1 MAISN
6 TKSKSV
12 YNANGVTREWQI
24 GFDFDANVS
33 KLNIILEDIEGKQ
46 SVIEDNY
53 IIEDGAVIYPTV
65 ESELDPVA
73 EGNKIIIFRTTPQT
87 QEKDL
92 ADNIVESGLD
102 KLTLQVQEIS
112 EQVGRAIKVP
122 ISEDGLS
129 QYKNPITEI
138 REETKKSLDEIK
150 AATDV
155 VSSYTTESATNAA
168 TSKEEA
174 DRSVE
179 ASNVSVMAS
188 SDAEAAAVMAENL
201 SNEAKDAVS
210 AYVNGLGAMRNS
222 VIDLGVFESN
232 QRRASSCIIDF
243 DYEPLDVFIRFSDS
257 ERKMWI
263 NGSHSFAGFEKI
275 GDKKYKIFYS
285 VSSEDFSSQSAIK
298 GPFYVQYVIKYSVFS
313 GHPVMYKGRVDT
325 VDQLPE
331 TAEDGDLWY
340 VGPVEQSNKEEYIWQ
355 SGKWELLGSTDFSSV
370 YSKEE
375 IDNKVSVIETSID
388 ANADAIQKT
397 RDDFTIADTNLQNQI
412 TALNFVKWVDTLPET
427 GESKYI
433 YAVPRE
439 ETDTDGKQIAAL
451 YLWDGSA
458 WRGAGA
464 FSLNIDPDTL
474 ATKAELAGYL
484 PLSGG
489 TLTGSLSVDKNNGKI
504 SFYINENSN
513 TGITLKN
520 SANTIY
526 LTQEGATFVIYKQYA
541 KRLIFNGNTGHL
553 HTSVDGKLLG
563 VNDKAVANGVASLDA
578 NAKVPSEQIPTATT
592 STLGGVKPDGNTITV
607 TADGVISAVGGSGSG
622 DTIGLSIGD
631 VVYSYSSLSSENPG
645 KLPLFTGETI
655 ASANTIYPDFYNW
668 VTSHTELQCTT
679 AEYESTLTTYGE
691 CAKYVI
697 GGGSLRLPLIKN
709 YIKAANPSEG
719 IKNIEAGLPNH
730 KHYTT
735 SQGGESDTDTA
746 ILTAWSDS
754 HNPSYSLQGT
764 ATKATV
770 YKTSLAT
777 DDGGVYGKSNTVI
790 PASTTLYPW
799 VVAYAAAIP
808 ASTAQA
814 AEFQQGLSGKADTSL
829 ANLSTAGKDL
839 ASGLGMPSNRYI
851 DLTLGASGST
861 YTAPANGYFCFNGKD
876 SGNTGTANF
885 VMRNQTRYFGVA
897 VTNTNS
903 TRTPAWTGCILPAKK
918 GDIVSYYYG
927 GTLAFNNTN
936 WSLRFYYAEGAE

>member
-1 MAISN
+1 MVIANTN
-6 TKSKSV
+6 TKSV
-12 YNANGVTREWQI
+12 FNANGVTREWPI
-24 GFDFDANVS
+24 DFVINQDVS
-33 KLNIILEDIEGKQ
+33 KINILLEDASGEQTEVTTGY
-46 SVIEDNY
+46 SLENNV
-53 IIEDGAVIYPTV
+53 VTYPTL
-65 ESELDPVA
+65 ESGLAPVA
-73 EGNKIIIFRTTPQT
+73 EGNKVIIFRTTQLT

-174 DRSVE
+174 DRAVE
-179 ASNVSVMAS
+179 ASNISVMAS

-210 AYVNGLGAMRNS
+210 AYVNGLGSMRNS
-222 VIDLGVFESN
+222 VIDLGLFESN

-263 NGSHSFAGFEKI
+263 KGSHSFAGFEKI

-285 VSSEDFSSQSAIK
+285 VSSEDFASQSAIK

-313 GHPVMYKGRVDT
+313 GHPVTYRGRVDT

-340 VGPVEQSNKEEYIWQ
+340 VGPIEQSNKEEYIWQ
-355 SGKWELLGSTDFSSV
+355 DGKWELLGSTDFSSV

-375 IDNKVSVIETSID
+375 IDNKVSVIENSID
-388 ANADAIQKT
+388 SNADAIQKT

-427 GESKYI
+427 GEIKYI

-484 PLSGG
+484 PLRGG
-489 TLTGSLSVDKNNGKI
+489 TLSGEFAVSNAQSKFGTQLNGWKFYFICKKGNYPSLFLGNDELLSKKWTSITRINSGRLNIGFSSDTSEKKLSVNG
-504 SFYINENSN
+504 S
-513 TGITLKN
+513 T
-520 SANTIY
+520 
-526 LTQEGATFVIYKQYA
+526 V
-541 KRLIFNGNTGHL
+541 
-553 HTSVDGKLLG
+553 LLEL
-563 VNDKAVANGVASLDA
+563 DKAVANGVASLDE
-578 NAKVPSEQIPTATT
+578 NAKVPTEQIPVATT
-592 STLGGVKPDGNTITV
+592 STLGGVKPDGETITV
-607 TADGVISAVGGSGSG
+607 TEDGTISAVGGSGSG

-655 ASANTIYPDFYNW
+655 ASANTIYPEFYNW
-668 VTSHTELQCTT
+668 VSAHTELQCT
-679 AEYESTLTTYGE
+679 AEEYESALSTYGE

-709 YIKAANPSEG
+709 YIKAANTSEG
-719 IKNIEAGLPNH
+719 IKNIEAGLPNITGQTGVN
-730 KHYTT
+730 TT
-735 SQGGESDTDTA
+735 GGNGVFSNTIESIKGTVA
-746 ILTAWSDS
+746 ISGYNT
-754 HNPSYSLQGT
+754 T
-764 ATKATV
+764 TV
-770 YKTSLAT
+770 TSNFDASRSSA
-777 DDGGVYGKSNTVI
+777 VYGKSSTVT

-799 VVAYAAAIP
+799 VVAYTAAIP
-808 ASTAQA
+808 ASTAAA
-814 AEFQQGLSGKADTSL
+814 AEFQNALSGKLDLPSGKTQADVDFVVESYHGEDGNWYRKYKSGWVEQGGYGKGNITFLKPYSSLPNVITGSANKTGDGWPARANEVTS
-829 ANLSTAGKDL
+829 
-839 ASGLGMPSNRYI
+839 
-851 DLTLGASGST
+851 
-861 YTAPANGYFCFNGKD
+861 
-876 SGNTGTANF
+876 TGF
-885 VMRNQTRYFGVA
+885 Y
-897 VTNTNS
+897 
-903 TRTPAWTGCILPAKK
+903 L
-918 GDIVSYYYG
+918 YG
-927 GTLAFNNTN
+927 GNQDTVSAY
-936 WSLRFYYAEGAE
+936 WEAKGQGAN

>member
-1 MAISN
+1 MVIAN
-6 TKSKSV
+6 TKAKSV
-12 YNANGVTREWQI
+12 YNANGVTRAWQI

-138 REETKKSLDEIK
+138 REETKKSLDEIQ

-174 DRSVE
+174 DRAVE

-222 VIDLGVFESN
+222 VIDLGLFESN

-285 VSSEDFSSQSAIK
+285 VSSEDFASQSAIK

-313 GHPVMYKGRVDT
+313 GHPVTYRGRVDT
-325 VDQLPE
+325 VDQLLE

-340 VGPVEQSNKEEYIWQ
+340 VGPIEQSNKEEYIWQ
-355 SGKWELLGSTDFSSV
+355 DGKWELLGSTDFSRV

-375 IDNKVSVIETSID
+375 IDNKVSVIENSID

-397 RDDFTIADTNLQNQI
+397 RDDFTAADTNLQNQI
-412 TALNFVKWVDTLPET
+412 TTK
-427 GESKYI
+427 
-433 YAVPRE
+433 
-439 ETDTDGKQIAAL
+439 
-451 YLWDGSA
+451 
-458 WRGAGA
+458 
-464 FSLNIDPDTL
+464 

-484 PLSGG
+484 PLTGG
-489 TLTGSLSVDKNNGKI
+489 KLNGLLYGVRFYSDRYSFDNGSNVAVKSEGFFMLGD
-504 SFYINENSN
+504 NSN
-513 TGITLKN
+513 ILVL
-520 SANTIY
+520 NTQDERIR
-526 LTQEGATFVIYKQYA
+526 FRKQST
-541 KRLIFNGNTGHL
+541 GNTQYFIL
-553 HTSVDGKLLG
+553 SEL
-563 VNDKAVANGVASLDA
+563 DKAVANGVASLDE
-578 NAKVPSEQIPTATT
+578 NAKVPENQ
-592 STLGGVKPDGNTITV
+592 LPDSV
-607 TADGVISAVGGSGSG
+607 
-622 DTIGLSIGD
+622 
-631 VVYSYSSLSSENPG
+631 
-645 KLPLFTGETI
+645 
-655 ASANTIYPDFYNW
+655 AN
-668 VTSHTELQCTT
+668 Q
-679 AEYESTLTTYGE
+679 
-691 CAKYVI
+691 
-697 GGGSLRLPLIKN
+697 
-709 YIKAANPSEG
+709 
-719 IKNIEAGLPNH
+719 
-730 KHYTT
+730 
-735 SQGGESDTDTA
+735 A
-746 ILTAWSDS
+746 ILREW
-754 HNPSYSLQGT
+754 
-764 ATKATV
+764 
-770 YKTSLAT
+770 
-777 DDGGVYGKSNTVI
+777 
-790 PASTTLYPW
+790 
-799 VVAYAAAIP
+799 
-808 ASTAQA
+808 
-814 AEFQQGLSGKADTSL
+814 
-829 ANLSTAGKDL
+829 
-839 ASGLGMPSNRYI
+839 
-851 DLTLGASGST
+851 
-861 YTAPANGYFCFNGKD
+861 
-876 SGNTGTANF
+876 
-885 VMRNQTRYFGVA
+885 
-897 VTNTNS
+897 
-903 TRTPAWTGCILPAKK
+903 
-918 GDIVSYYYG
+918 
-927 GTLAFNNTN
+927 
-936 WSLRFYYAEGAE
+936 